1 MVERLIKEIL
11 IGLHNRCYISALTTA
26 LTLPDICGKA
36 KYPNEKKNKT
46 RYVQWLNNYVCTE
59 QPFGLH
65 VDADIIYDLR
75 CKLLHEGNPSVA
87 KSKVAQFSL
96 IVRENS
102 HMGISESVCAEIKP
116 DGTKEWQCY
125 NVDVVH
131 LCERICEAAFTYY
144 RVHQEQFDF
153 FDYRITNTD
162 DRTAK
167 MFGLSEDVIKVQL

>member
-1 MVERLIKEIL
+1 MVERLIKEISV
-11 IGLHNRCYISALTTA
+11 GLHNRCYISTLTTA

-36 KYPNEKKNKT
+36 MYPNENKNKA
-46 RYVQWLNNYVCTE
+46 RYVQWLKDYVCMG

-87 KSKVAQFSL
+87 KSKVKQFSL

-102 HMGISESVCAEIKP
+102 PMGISESVCAEIKL
-116 DGTKEWQCY
+116 DDSKVWHNY
-125 NVDVVH
+125 NIDVVL
-131 LCERICEAAFTYY
+131 LCNTICEAALIAFSTNK
-144 RVHQEQFDF
+144 EKFDF

-167 MFGLSEDVIKVQL
+167 AFGLSEDSIKVTL